1 LARESLRPPSLRHD
15 ALWMMGGQLG
25 AALLQA
31 AYFVLIGRALG
42 SAQYGAF
49 VGVVAL
55 VSVGSQFSGLGMEM
69 LLLRE
74 VSREPRQ
81 FAVSWGRALEVTVAG
96 ATVLLLLAVTL
107 GHVIFARA
115 LWPLLP
121 YVALADGLFGR
132 LLQVASRALQA
143 TRQMRWAAV
152 LPVGMS
158 AARAGVAAVFFR
170 LVETGRV
177 TATAGGWVAMYW
189 TASAAAALLALAVL
203 TARLGWPR
211 FGRVRGRD
219 LSEGLSFAVSSSSI
233 SAYNDLDKT
242 LLVGAGQMQAAG
254 IYGAAYRVVD
264 AATMPIYSL
273 FTAATPRFFRAGAG
287 GNAAGS
293 VAEME
298 ALMRS
303 MLRRALPATVLV
315 SALLFL
321 VAPVLPVALGPS
333 FAGAVE
339 ALRWLCL
346 LPVLRLLHYT
356 WGTAVTASTSQ
367 WRRTAAQAA
376 AAGLNLG
383 LCAWL
388 IPVWSWR
395 GAAWASLATDAALA
409 AMSFAIWRH
418 WAGRRRQLSVV
429 SGQSPVVSGQ
439 FSVVGGPSCCSSPE

>member
-1 LARESLRPPSLRHD
+1 
-15 ALWMMGGQLG
+15 MGGQLG

-81 FAVSWGRALEVTVAG
+81 FAVSWGRALQVTVAG
-96 ATVLLLLAVTL
+96 AALLLLLAVTL

-152 LPVGMS
+152 LPIGMS
-158 AARAGVAAVFFR
+158 ATRAGVAAVFFR

-203 TARLGWPR
+203 TAKLGWPR
-211 FGRVRGRD
+211 FARVRGGE
-219 LSEGLSFAVSSSSI
+219 LCEGLSFAVSSSSI

-254 IYGAAYRVVD
+254 VYGAAYRVVD
-264 AATMPIYSL
+264 VATMPIYSL

-287 GNAAGS
+287 GNAGDAVES
-293 VAEME
+293 VAETE
-298 ALMRS
+298 ALMRR
-303 MLRRALPATVLV
+303 LLKRALPGVLGL

-321 VAPVLPVALGPS
+321 AAGALPVALGPS
-333 FAGAVE
+333 FAGSVE

-367 WRRTAAQAA
+367 WRRTAAQVA

-388 IPVWSWR
+388 IPAWSWR

-409 AMSFAIWRH
+409 AMSFAVWRH
-418 WAGRRRQLSVV
+418 WARRRRGQLSVLSPQLSGVRRSSSGVRCHFGDV
-429 SGQSPVVSGQ
+429 SRTK
-439 FSVVGGPSCCSSPE
+439 SSSRAMLVNQREE

>member
-1 LARESLRPPSLRHD
+1 LAGESLRHD
-15 ALWMMGGQLG
+15 ALWMMGGQGG

-49 VGVVAL
+49 VGVVAM

-74 VSREPRQ
+74 VSREPAQ
-81 FAVSWGRALEVTVAG
+81 FCVSWGRALQVTLAG
-96 ATVLLLLAVTL
+96 AALLLLAAVTL
-107 GHVIFARA
+107 GHLIFAREI
-115 LWPLLP
+115 WPLLP
-121 YVALADGLFGR
+121 YVAVADGLFGR

-170 LVETGRV
+170 LAAMGRV
-177 TATAGGWVAMYW
+177 GATAQSWVAMYW
-189 TASAAAALLALAVL
+189 TASAAAALLALGLL
-203 TARLGWPR
+203 TWKLGWPR
-211 FGRVRGRD
+211 FQRIRLGE
-219 LSEGLSFAVSSSSI
+219 LTEGLSFAVSSSSI

-242 LLVGAGQMQAAG
+242 LLVSAGQMEAAG

-264 AATMPIYSL
+264 VATMPIYSL
-273 FTAATPRFFRAGAG
+273 FTAATPRYFRAGARSIAG
-287 GNAAGS
+287 SIAGS
-293 VAEME
+293 VAETE
-298 ALMRS
+298 ALMGR
-303 MLRRALPATVLV
+303 LLKRALPAALGLG
-315 SALLFL
+315 ALLFL
-321 VAPVLPVALGPS
+321 VAAGLPWALGPS
-333 FAGAVE
+333 FAGSVA

-356 WGTAVTASTSQ
+356 WGTAVTACTSQ
-367 WRRTAAQAA
+367 WRRTAAQVT

-383 LCAWL
+383 LCAWW
-388 IPVWSWR
+388 IPAWSWR

-418 WAGRRRQLSVV
+418 WAGRRDELSVV
-429 SGQSPVVSGQ
+429 SGQSPVAG
-439 FSVVGGPSCCSSPE
+439 

>member
-1 LARESLRPPSLRHD
+1 
-15 ALWMMGGQLG
+15 MMGGQAG

-74 VSREPRQ
+74 VSCEPGQ
-81 FAVSWGRALEVTVAG
+81 FAVSWGRALQVTVAG
-96 ATVLLLLAVTL
+96 AALLLLAAVTL
-107 GHVIFARA
+107 GHLVFARG

-132 LLQVASRALQA
+132 LLAVASRALQA

-158 AARAGVAAVFFR
+158 AARAAVAAAFFH
-170 LVETGRV
+170 LVRTGR
-177 TATAGGWVAMYW
+177 TPATAAGWVAMYW

-203 TARLGWPR
+203 TRRLGWPR
-211 FGRVRGRD
+211 FGRVRRGE
-219 LSEGLSFAVSSSSI
+219 LGEGLSFAVSSSSI

-242 LLVGAGQMQAAG
+242 LLVSAGQMQAAG
-254 IYGAAYRVVD
+254 VYGAAYRVVD
-264 AATMPIYSL
+264 VATMPIYSL
-273 FTAATPRFFRAGAG
+273 FTAATPRYFRAGAG
-287 GNAAGS
+287 HGAES
-293 VAEME
+293 VAETE
-298 ALMRS
+298 ALMGRL
-303 MLRRALPATVLV
+303 LRRALPGVL
-315 SALLFL
+315 ALCGLLFF
-321 VAPVLPVALGPS
+321 VAGALPWALGHS
-333 FAGAVE
+333 FAGSVE

-346 LPVLRLLHYT
+346 LPLLRLLHYT
-356 WGTAVTASTSQ
+356 WGTAVTACTSQ
-367 WRRTAAQAA
+367 WRRTAAQVA

-395 GAAWASLATDAALA
+395 GAAWASLATDGALA
-409 AMSFAIWRH
+409 AMSYAIWRH
-418 WAGRRRQLSVV
+418 WAGRR
-429 SGQSPVVSGQ
+429 
-439 FSVVGGPSCCSSPE
+439 

>member
-1 LARESLRPPSLRHD
+1 VRALARESLKPQSLRHD
-15 ALWMMGGQLG
+15 ALWMMGGQGG

-96 ATVLLLLAVTL
+96 AAVLLLLAVTL
-107 GHVIFARA
+107 GHLIFARA

-152 LPVGMS
+152 LPAGMS
-158 AARAGVAAVFFR
+158 AARAAVAAVFFR

-177 TATAGGWVAMYW
+177 AATAGGWVAMYW
-189 TASAAAALLALAVL
+189 TASAAAALLALVL
-203 TARLGWPR
+203 LTWKLGWPR
-211 FGRVRGRD
+211 LGRVRGGD

-242 LLVGAGQMQAAG
+242 LLVSAGQMPAAG

-273 FTAATPRFFRAGAG
+273 FTAATPRFFRAGGRGGSEAG
-287 GNAAGS
+287 GR
-293 VAEME
+293 AEAVCEIE
-298 ALMRS
+298 ALMRR
-303 MLRRALPATVLV
+303 LLGRALPATVLV
-315 SALLFL
+315 SVLLFL
-321 VAPVLPVALGPS
+321 VAPVLPVALGAS

-409 AMSFAIWRH
+409 AMSYAIWRH

-429 SGQSPVVSGQ
+429 SPQS
-439 FSVVGGPSCCSSPE
+439 SVPSCQ